1 MVSNIF
7 VLEPCH
13 ILHKGNA
20 CAMLLRAKTGTK
32 FAIEHLWCIAFLINI
47 SCYGQL

>member
-7 VLEPCH
+7 VLESCH
-13 ILHKGNA
+13 ILHKDSA
-20 CAMLLRAKTGTK
+20 CAMLLPAKEGTK
-32 FAIEHLWCIAFLINI
+32 FTVEHLRCIAFSINI